1 MQVKGNNDDLRQLN
15 VVRGWY
21 EPSLLSFLYIYLFL
35 RLHFIVMVWD
45 MLLDECLIAMF
56 SHEYFQYPGGALY
69 VICYLHALF
78 YSYSGIVVWYPPLNT
93 FTWFD
98 LAHAYTCL
106 WLKQKVKPRR
116 FIVTQ
121 SICITFMPLLIYF
134 CRKYDYDG
142 YALLLSLPSLLLAF
156 TCTKRECCL
165 CIQNPENQVI
175 PKSPL

>member
-1 MQVKGNNDDLRQLN
+1 MTPPGAWFSFYIIQAMQVKGNNDDIRQLN

-78 YSYSGIVVWYPPLNT
+78 YSYSGIVAWYPPLNILPDS
-93 FTWFD
+93 TWHM
-98 LAHAYTCL
+98 LTH
-106 WLKQKVKPRR
+106 V
-116 FIVTQ
+116 
-121 SICITFMPLLIYF
+121 
-134 CRKYDYDG
+134 YDSNKKSSLD
-142 YALLLSLPSLLLAF
+142 ALLLLRVSVSLL
-156 TCTKRECCL
+156 CHC
-165 CIQNPENQVI
+165 
-175 PKSPL
+175 

>member
-45 MLLDECLIAMF
+45 MSLDECLIVMF
-56 SHEYFQYPGGALY
+56 SHEYFQYPEGALY

-78 YSYSGIVVWYPPLNT
+78 YSYKWYSSAVSSSEY

-116 FIVTQ
+116 FIITQ
-121 SICITFMPLLIYF
+121 SICITFMPPLIYF

-142 YALLLSLPSLLLAF
+142 CALLLSLPSLLLAF

>member
-21 EPSLLSFLYIYLFL
+21 EPSLLSFLYIDLFL
-35 RLHFIVMVWD
+35 RLQFIVMVWD

-56 SHEYFQYPGGALY
+56 SHEYFQYPGGALFCHMLFACIVLFVWWY
-69 VICYLHALF
+69 SSVVSSSEYFYLIRL
-78 YSYSGIVVWYPPLNT
+78 G
-93 FTWFD
+93 
-98 LAHAYTCL
+98 TCSHMFMT
-106 WLKQKVKPRR
+106 QTKVKPWW

-142 YALLLSLPSLLLAF
+142 CALLLSLPSLLLAF

-175 PKSPL
+175 PKSTL